1 VLAVLAVLAGLLL
14 PPRPSLAVD
23 AVTKNPGQP
32 VRVLTYNVCGASACQ
47 YTGDADVWT
56 RELAGT
62 AAGTWEADVLML
74 QEACAG
80 QFDRLTAELEARHP
94 GEFTGVFH
102 TTDTPARNTTINK
115 CVTKWGGK
123 AEFGLATFVRSP
135 SATRLVHQVTVQEGL
150 SSVPAV
156 LCTRSAIDGRMTLV
170 CNTHLAQG
178 VYNGTVMD
186 NGISQVMPQVAVWAA
201 GLPVILGGDF
211 NAHPTYAAIRALR
224 ADLAL
229 GPWIEADEADDQ
241 PTAGIRKFDHVFVP
255 ARDFGSVQG
264 TVDETLS
271 LSDHRLLVAVM
282 NPQARTASTRPG
294 DLTGDGAADLL
305 AVQNSGQLRLYPGIG
320 GGRLSPYRLLAAGAE
335 WKDARVVHRGDWTG
349 DGWEDVVA
357 ALEGSLW
364 VYPNTGTGELGP
376 RILMKGTT
384 AGAWSTNVIAA
395 PGDMTGD
402 RAPDLLVQSRV
413 DGVWWLWP
421 GTVGAAPGLGAP
433 RAAGDTGLAKADLIA
448 VGDIDGDRIAD
459 LWARH
464 RETGAVTRHHTVIT
478 DGRATIGAA
487 HPVNSGKNTWPAAT
501 WPLVASPVDGGTPNM
516 WATNVDGSL
525 NYYPTQGADRL
536 GGTMPIGAGGW
547 QWMTALS

>member
-1 VLAVLAVLAGLLL
+1 MLALLAVLAGLLL
-14 PPRPSLAVD
+14 PSRPSLAFD
-23 AVTKNPGQP
+23 TVTKNPEQP
-32 VRVLTYNVCGASACQ
+32 VRVLTYNVCGASTCQ

-56 RELAGT
+56 KELAT
-62 AAGTWEADVLML
+62 ATTGTWEADVLML

-94 GEFTGVFH
+94 GEFKGVFY
-102 TTDTPARNTTINK
+102 TTDTSARNTTINK
-115 CVTKWGGK
+115 CVSQWGGK

-135 SATRLVHQVTVQEGL
+135 AASRLVYQVAVQEGL

-156 LCTRSAIDGRMTLV
+156 MCTRSPIDGRMTLV

-186 NGISQVMPQVAVWAA
+186 NGISQVMPQIAVWAA
-201 GLPVILGGDF
+201 GLPVIFGGDF
-211 NAHPTYAAIRALR
+211 NAQPTYPAIRALR

-229 GPWIEADEADDQ
+229 GPWIEADEVDGQ
-241 PTAGIRKFDHVFVP
+241 PTAGTKKFDHIFVP
-255 ARDFGSVQG
+255 AKDFGSVQA
-264 TVDETLS
+264 TVDETLA
-271 LSDHRLLVAVM
+271 LSDHRMLVGVM
-282 NPQARTASTRPG
+282 SPKPRTASPRPG
-294 DLTGDGAADLL
+294 DLTGDGTTDLL

-320 GGRLSPYRLLAAGAE
+320 GGRLSPYRLLASGPE
-335 WKDARVVHRGDWTG
+335 WKNARVVHRGDWTG

-376 RILMKGTT
+376 RTLMKGTT
-384 AGAWSTNVIAA
+384 AGAWSTNVIVA

-402 RAPDLLVQSRV
+402 NAPDLLVQSLV

-421 GTVGAAPGLGAP
+421 GTSGAEPGLGAP
-433 RAAGDTGLAKADLIA
+433 KAASDKSLAKSDLFA
-448 VGDIDGDRIAD
+448 VGEIGGDQRAD

-464 RETGAVTRHHTVIT
+464 RETGAVTRHLTGTT
-478 DGRATIGAA
+478 DNRATIGAGS
-487 HPVNSGKNTWPAAT
+487 PVNTGRNTWPAAT
-501 WPLVASPVDGGTPNM
+501 WPLVAASVDGGPPNM
-516 WATNVDGSL
+516 WATSADGLL
-525 NYYPTQGADRL
+525 NFYPSQGADSL